1 MNLERLYKSGDIV
14 KKREII
20 GSIYP
25 ENLTIDGFGVRTA
38 RLNEAVSLIYSL
50 GAGSSLKK
58 KQDKRKKSVLSCLV
72 TPSIQFSN
80 KFLGDLT
87 RLAKLA
93 VRHPMLCGSFN
104 LLVFNCETKICE
116 YGKIKL

>member
-1 MNLERLYKSGDIV
+1 MGKLANSAQTPVDFDGLLNTGLQNLMNLERLYKNGDMV

-50 GAGSSLKK
+50 GAGSRGQKN
-58 KQDKRKKSVLSCLV
+58 RTRGKKSVLSCEV
-72 TPSIQFSN
+72 TPSGF
-80 KFLGDLT
+80 K
-87 RLAKLA
+87 
-93 VRHPMLCGSFN
+93 P
-104 LLVFNCETKICE
+104 ETF
-116 YGKIKL
+116 